1 LRSECDDGIWREFLS
16 KRSEWKQSAMSY
28 AEALLIVFFVAI
40 AAVAATSFVRRALGL
55 DVRRQQHE
63 VGNPI
68 YLQIGVVFAVLLAFV
83 FNEVW
88 VEYNAAAEAING
100 ECGALHGAA
109 MLAHDL
115 PDGQGQGVEQAIL
128 NYAEVVINVEWPAL
142 EQRQTTPEAVLAF
155 QAIVEASGRLNTT
168 RPAEQTIQGQILS
181 LLAQA
186 HAYRETRL
194 FQANQGLPV
203 VIWIVLS
210 FYGLIL
216 VAFVAF
222 AGVESRT
229 GHLLFSAIFATS
241 VVLVLIV
248 LRMLDYPFEGALTLS
263 NADFVKTIEH
273 VNMLKGPG

>member
-1 LRSECDDGIWREFLS
+1 
-16 KRSEWKQSAMSY
+16 MSY
-28 AEALLIVFFVAI
+28 AEALIVVVLIAI
-40 AAVAATSFVRRALGL
+40 AAVLATSLVRRALGL
-55 DVRRQQHE
+55 DVRRRQHE
-63 VGNPI
+63 VGNPV

-88 VEYNAAAEAING
+88 VEYNAAAQAING

-115 PDGQGQGVEQAIL
+115 PDGQGQGVVQAIR
-128 NYAEVVINVEWPAL
+128 NYAEVVISVEWPAL
-142 EQRQTTPEAVLAF
+142 KQRKESPKAVDAF
-155 QAIVEASGRLNTT
+155 VAIVQAAGRLNAT
-168 RPAEQTIQGQILS
+168 RPTDQTIQGQILS

-186 HAYRETRL
+186 HAYRESRL

-210 FYGLIL
+210 FYALIL
-216 VAFVAF
+216 VAFVLF

-263 NADFVKTIEH
+263 NVDFVNTIEH
-273 VNMLKGPG
+273 INMLEGVGRT

>member
-1 LRSECDDGIWREFLS
+1 
-16 KRSEWKQSAMSY
+16 MSY
-28 AEALLIVFFVAI
+28 AQAVLVIIVIAI
-40 AAVAATSFVRRALGL
+40 AALAATSLVRRALGF
-55 DVRRQQHE
+55 DVRRKQHE
-63 VGNPI
+63 VGNPV

-88 VEYNAAAEAING
+88 GEYNAAAQAING

-115 PDGQGQGVEQAIL
+115 PDGQGQGVVQAIL

-142 EQRQTTPEAVLAF
+142 EQRKASPEAVNAF
-155 QAIVEASGRLNTT
+155 QAIVETAGRLTTT
-168 RPAEQTIQGQILS
+168 RPTDQTIQGQILS

-186 HAYRETRL
+186 HAYRESRL

-210 FYGLIL
+210 FYALIL

-263 NADFVKTIEH
+263 NGDFIETIGH
-273 VNMLKGPG
+273 VTLLKGSG

>member
-1 LRSECDDGIWREFLS
+1 
-16 KRSEWKQSAMSY
+16 MSY
-28 AEALLIVFFVAI
+28 AEAFLVVVIIAI
-40 AAVAATSFVRRALGL
+40 AAVVATSFVRRAMDL

-63 VGNPI
+63 VGNPV

-88 VEYNAAAEAING
+88 GEYNAAAQAING

-115 PDGQGQGVEQAIL
+115 PDGQGQGVVQAIR
-128 NYAEVVINVEWPAL
+128 NYAEVVINAEWPTL
-142 EQRQTTPEAVLAF
+142 EQRKESPEAVTAF
-155 QAIVEASGRLNTT
+155 VAIVDAAGRLNTT
-168 RPAEQTIQGQILS
+168 RAADQTIQGQILS

-210 FYGLIL
+210 FYALIL
-216 VAFVAF
+216 VTFVLF
-222 AGVESRT
+222 AGVESRA
-229 GHLLFSAIFATS
+229 GHLLFSASFATS

-263 NADFVKTIEH
+263 KSDFVNTIQR
-273 VNMLKGPG
+273 VNMLKGAG

>member
-1 LRSECDDGIWREFLS
+1 
-16 KRSEWKQSAMSY
+16 MSY
-28 AEALLIVFFVAI
+28 AEAVLVVVLIAI
-40 AAVAATSFVRRALGL
+40 AAVMATSFVRRAMGL
-55 DVRRQQHE
+55 DVRRKQHE
-63 VGNPI
+63 VGNPV

-88 VEYNAAAEAING
+88 AEYNAAAQAING

-115 PDGQGQGVEQAIL
+115 PDGQGQGVVQAIL
-128 NYAEVVINVEWPAL
+128 NYAEVVINVEWPTL
-142 EQRQTTPEAVLAF
+142 EQRKASPEAVNAF
-155 QAIVEASGRLNTT
+155 QAIVEAAGRLNTT
-168 RPAEQTIQGQILS
+168 RPTDQTIQSQILS

-186 HAYRETRL
+186 HAYRETRI

-210 FYGLIL
+210 FYALIL
-216 VAFVAF
+216 VAFVLF
-222 AGVESRT
+222 AGVESRA

-263 NADFVKTIEH
+263 KSDFVNTIEH
-273 VNMLKGPG
+273 VNPLKGTG

>member
-1 LRSECDDGIWREFLS
+1 
-16 KRSEWKQSAMSY
+16 MSY
-28 AEALLIVFFVAI
+28 AEALLVVVLIAI
-40 AAVAATSFVRRALGL
+40 AAVVATSFVRRAMGL
-55 DVRRQQHE
+55 DVRRRQHE
-63 VGNPI
+63 VGNPV

-88 VEYNAAAEAING
+88 GEYNAAAQAING

-109 MLAHDL
+109 VLAHDL
-115 PDGQGQGVEQAIL
+115 PDGQGQGVVQAIR
-128 NYAEVVINVEWPAL
+128 NYAEVVINVEWPTL
-142 EQRQTTPEAVLAF
+142 EQRKESPEAVNAF
-155 QAIVEASGRLNTT
+155 VAIVDAAGRLNTT
-168 RPAEQTIQGQILS
+168 QPADQTIQGQILS

-186 HAYRETRL
+186 HAYRETRI

-210 FYGLIL
+210 FYALIL
-216 VAFVAF
+216 VTFVLF
-222 AGVESRT
+222 AGVESRA

-263 NADFVKTIEH
+263 KSDFINTIQR
-273 VNMLKGPG
+273 VNMLKGAG

>member
-1 LRSECDDGIWREFLS
+1 LLS
-16 KRSEWKQSAMSY
+16 KRYEWKQSFMSY
-28 AEALLIVFFVAI
+28 AEAFIVVVVIAI
-40 AAVAATSFVRRALGL
+40 AAVVATSLVRRALCL

-63 VGNPI
+63 VGNPV

-88 VEYNAAAEAING
+88 GEYNEAAQAING

-115 PDGQGQGVEQAIL
+115 PDGQGQGVVQAIL
-128 NYAEVVINVEWPAL
+128 NYVEVVIKVEWPAL
-142 EQRQTTPEAVLAF
+142 EQRKESPEAVNAF
-155 QAIVEASGRLNTT
+155 VAIVNAAGRLNTA
-168 RPAEQTIQGQILS
+168 RPADQTIQGQILS

-186 HAYRETRL
+186 HAFRETRL
-194 FQANQGLPV
+194 FQASQGLPV

-210 FYGLIL
+210 FYALIL
-216 VAFVAF
+216 VAFVTF
-222 AGVESRT
+222 AGVESRA

-263 NADFVKTIEH
+263 NADFIKTIGH

>member
-1 LRSECDDGIWREFLS
+1 
-16 KRSEWKQSAMSY
+16 MSY
-28 AEALLIVFFVAI
+28 AEAVLVVVLIAI
-40 AAVAATSFVRRALGL
+40 AAVVATSFVRRAMGL
-55 DVRRQQHE
+55 DVRRKQHE
-63 VGNPI
+63 VGNPV

-88 VEYNAAAEAING
+88 GEYNAAAQAING

-115 PDGQGQGVEQAIL
+115 PDGQGQGVVQAIL
-128 NYAEVVINVEWPAL
+128 NYAEVVINVEWPTL
-142 EQRQTTPEAVLAF
+142 EQRKASPEAVNAF
-155 QAIVEASGRLNTT
+155 QAIVEAAGRLNTT
-168 RPAEQTIQGQILS
+168 RPTDQTIQSQILS

-186 HAYRETRL
+186 HAYRETRI

-210 FYGLIL
+210 FYALIL
-216 VAFVAF
+216 VAFVLF
-222 AGVESRT
+222 AGVESRA

-263 NADFVKTIEH
+263 KSDFVNTIEH
-273 VNMLKGPG
+273 VNPLKGTG